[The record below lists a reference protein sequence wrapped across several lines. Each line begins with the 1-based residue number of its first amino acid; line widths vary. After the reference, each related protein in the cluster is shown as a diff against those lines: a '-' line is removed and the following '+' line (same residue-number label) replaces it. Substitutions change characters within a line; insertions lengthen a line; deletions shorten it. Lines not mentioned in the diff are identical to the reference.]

1 MISEQKQN
9 NNYFAQEVEFMA
21 IIRIPGQ
28 MDYDIMY
35 DKMKL
40 KRDQRKVEAVF
51 PSSQSR
57 TYHEDQEETANAPYK
72 RVRDEDE
79 FHRQLDE
86 AYHRLS
92 RR

>member
-1 MISEQKQN
+1 
-9 NNYFAQEVEFMA
+9 MA

-40 KRDQRKVEAVF
+40 RRDQRKVEAIL

-57 TYHEDQEETANAPYK
+57 TYHEDQEEVANSPYK
-72 RVRDEDE
+72 RVIDQDE

-92 RR
+92 HR

>member
-1 MISEQKQN
+1 
-9 NNYFAQEVEFMA
+9 MA

-40 KRDQRKVEAVF
+40 RRDQRKVEAIL

-57 TYHEDQEETANAPYK
+57 TYHEDQEEVANSPYK
-72 RVRDEDE
+72 RVIDEEE

-92 RR
+92 HR

>member
-1 MISEQKQN
+1 
-9 NNYFAQEVEFMA
+9 MA

-57 TYHEDQEETANAPYK
+57 TYHEDQEETANASYK

-92 RR
+92 HR

>member
-1 MISEQKQN
+1 
-9 NNYFAQEVEFMA
+9 MA

-51 PSSQSR
+51 PSSQIGR
-57 TYHEDQEETANAPYK
+57 AH
-72 RVRDEDE
+72 V
-79 FHRQLDE
+79 
-86 AYHRLS
+86 
-92 RR
+92 